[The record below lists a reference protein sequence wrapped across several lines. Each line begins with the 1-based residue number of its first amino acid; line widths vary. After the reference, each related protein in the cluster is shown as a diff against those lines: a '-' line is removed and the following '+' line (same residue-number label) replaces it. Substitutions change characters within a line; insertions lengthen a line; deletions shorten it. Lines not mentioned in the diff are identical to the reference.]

1 MFRRTAV
8 VMSCKPELPFMLLAG
23 LITIGALTLPV
34 IASAGGVPAFT
45 NDVAPILFK
54 NCVHCHRPGDIASTA
69 PFLSYDLVRPWAK
82 SIKQKIVSREMP
94 PWPADPNAR
103 LKFRNDARLNQRDID
118 TLVAWVN
125 AGAPKGS
132 DADLPPL
139 PQFAD

>member
-34 IASAGGVPAFT
+34 IASAGGVPEFT

-54 NCVHCHRPGDIASTA
+54 NCAHCHRPGDIASTA
-69 PFLSYDLVRPWAK
+69 PFLSYDMVRPWAK
-82 SIKQKIVSREMP
+82 AIKEKVLSHEMP
-94 PWPADPNAR
+94 PWPADPAWS
-103 LKFRNDARLNQRDID
+103 LKFRNDPQLTPRDID

-125 AGAPKGS
+125 AGAPRGNDS
-132 DADLPPL
+132 
-139 PQFAD
+139 